1 MTRRRWP
8 RCTADFAAVPYD
20 GEQSPMVQ
28 SISCRARCSVSINGV
43 HRRPWTSSQSSGDA
57 YGPRQRRWNRHW
69 WRRNRPFPANG
80 ARLATVPGSAR
91 EDGRGVVRPEDGRRQ
106 YLYCRT
112 RRQSARGAWS
122 VVTARTS
129 HGGRCLGSS
138 HGVEHAWGK
147 SMPAGPT
154 HQRKGAEK
162 SGSLTSRARESV
174 THRRGR
180 ARARQAAPPTE
191 TPGDLLGDDV
201 GSLGL

>member
-28 SISCRARCSVSINGV
+28 LISCRARCSVSINGV
-43 HRRPWTSSQSSGDA
+43 HRRPWTTSRSLGDA
-57 YGPRQRRWNRHW
+57 YGPRQR
-69 WRRNRPFPANG
+69 RRNRPFPANG
-80 ARLATVPGSAR
+80 ARLRGLATVPGSAR
-91 EDGRGVVRPEDGRRQ
+91 EDGRGVVRPEDGRRR

-112 RRQSARGAWS
+112 RRQSARGARS

-129 HGGRCLGSS
+129 HGGRRPGSS
-138 HGVEHAWGK
+138 HGIEHAWGK

-180 ARARQAAPPTE
+180 ARDRQAAPPTE
-191 TPGDLLGDDV
+191 TPGDLRGDDV
-201 GSLGL
+201 GSRGG